1 MAALVDTIRRA
12 QIVGPHAVS
21 KPPQKSMMLIPILL
35 AIHTVANDTEL
46 VARMQRRDPHAL
58 AELYDRYGR
67 LVYSLILRVVRDT
80 GIAEDLVQE
89 TFLRVWN
96 RVAGFDAQKGS
107 IGPWLLAVARNRA
120 IDYLRSAG
128 GRERNAVEF
137 EENDHPALYG
147 DMEKDILNSDK
158 ARRVKSAI
166 EKLSPNQRQVIELAY
181 FEGLSQTEMAERMG
195 QPLGTVKTWVRTAL
209 KNLRDEL
216 GAAVTA

>member
-1 MAALVDTIRRA
+1 MRRA
-12 QIVGPHAVS
+12 PIVGPHAVS

-35 AIHTVANDTEL
+35 AIHTVADDTEL

-128 GRERNAVEF
+128 GRERNSVEF